1 MNDDLFEAYHR
12 TSFSSDTPLGPVHL
26 RVDQRNEILF
36 QLLQRNAATSW
47 AYVTAFNPGSQ
58 PLANEENLQ
67 RQRQL
72 EDLLLRDGLTFFSG
86 AGVGDDHQ
94 WPPEVSVLVFGI
106 GQPRAIELAR
116 EFGQNAILAG
126 GADAVPRLV
135 DCRLENGT

>member
-1 MNDDLFEAYHR
+1 MNDDLFEVYRR
-12 TSFSSDTPLGPVHL
+12 TTFSAETPLGPVHL

-36 QLLQRNAATSW
+36 QLLLRDAAISW

-72 EDLLLRDGLTFFSG
+72 EDLLRRDGLVFFSG
-86 AGVGDDHQ
+86 AGVGDDKQ
-94 WPPEVSVLVFGI
+94 WPPEASVLILGI
-106 GQPRAIELAR
+106 SQSRAIELAR

-126 GADAVPRLV
+126 GADAVPELV
-135 DCRLENGT
+135 DCR